1 MIIASIMAS
10 IAAETAETA
19 AETIAV
25 AVAVSEPDA
34 ATEGKGGGVDT
45 FVSLMLATKLNTKVA
60 LIESIPSQPARTGGG
75 YLWSKPGVEQ
85 FCETREP
92 GVYYSSC
99 AVSNQD
105 NSPLTTVILIVNKNN
120 EGVYI
125 FKRWWGRPNLHTYMY
140 VDSNG
145 LEGEEKKWCKGVQ
158 NKLMKVGPVVTCKGE
173 LSKKFAENLA
183 TWFLG
188 EL

>member
-1 MIIASIMAS
+1 MIMAS
-10 IAAETAETA
+10 ISAPT
-19 AETIAV
+19 
-25 AVAVSEPDA
+25 VAVSEPDA
-34 ATEGKGGGVDT
+34 VGAAEDAATEHKLLLEGGGVDT
-45 FVSLMLATKLNTKVA
+45 FVLQMLGGILNTTIA
-60 LIESIPSQPARTGGG
+60 HIELIPSQPARTGGR
-75 YLWSKPGVEQ
+75 YQWSKPGVEQ
-85 FCETREP
+85 FCKSLEQ
-92 GVYYSSC
+92 GVHYSSC

-105 NSPLTTVILIVNKNN
+105 NSPSTTVILIVNKNN

-125 FKRWWGRPNLHTYMY
+125 FKRYWGQPDNHTYMY

-158 NKLMKVGPVVTCKGE
+158 NKLMKVGPVVRPNGVLHKV
-173 LSKKFAENLA
+173 FAKNLK